1 MMRKH
6 SEETNW
12 ASLQSGAQYSNYASD
27 PVNKIAISKPRS
39 NNLKLVLQQ
48 LFCGPLSAHFCLRL
62 SPENPLLSSLNNFW
76 SQSCVDVL
84 SSITA
89 SSVHCWLLV
98 TIYSI
103 TFVGGQRS
111 LAPGVEGEA
120 STRGTGH
127 VAAIQVLKVSN
138 IFLLSVKVE
147 KPLDHSPL
155 EWSSRWPWT
164 WAGWGAWRGRG
175 CPCCRPARRGSS
187 CWRRCPPCPRWA
199 CGAGCRSSPHT
210 SPPWSLQ

>member
-1 MMRKH
+1 MDLPLHCEALITTMSVSVRLFSLSKYSNFLTSHFTHLLSLLLLLMMRKH

-12 ASLQSGAQYSNYASD
+12 ASLQSGAQYSHYASD

-98 TIYSI
+98 WS
-103 TFVGGQRS
+103 Q
-111 LAPGVEGEA
+111 
-120 STRGTGH
+120 STVSHLLVARGH
-127 VAAIQVLKVSN
+127 
-138 IFLLSVKVE
+138 
-147 KPLDHSPL
+147 
-155 EWSSRWPWT
+155 
-164 WAGWGAWRGRG
+164 
-175 CPCCRPARRGSS
+175 
-187 CWRRCPPCPRWA
+187 
-199 CGAGCRSSPHT
+199 
-210 SPPWSLQ
+210 